1 MARKDLGVIRGIR
14 ADQYGIR
21 TWLGPE
27 GEPLK
32 LEVVRESRIELA
44 GSRVA
49 GVPVAALDRACAF
62 AEKLLANADR
72 GLDRST
78 LSRDVVDLAFMVQAW
93 GLEPARAGAA
103 LAREAYGGEVDRKLA
118 AVVELL
124 RADRAYRARC
134 VEALA
139 IDDAKTLA
147 KGLERLSRWR

>member
-32 LEVVRESRIELA
+32 LEVVRA

-49 GVPVAALDRACAF
+49 GVPVAALDRACVF

-103 LAREAYGGEVDRKLA
+103 LAREAYGAEIDRKLA